1 MQILPGHLVPL
12 LVLLGFIN
20 IYVVLFCWCNSDTVI
35 SALVTLYFKLQ
46 SMFKLSGEVLD
57 DHGYHYP
64 NRPADNIP
72 VSKDAE
78 TQTDMTMEDL
88 KVNEAKLQDL
98 EEKFSKP
105 DVLLRDLFVKKITET
120 DAKVRSHL
128 GVPSILTLFGLF
140 GNNYMYFQLITW
152 FKCVVATKIPNEG
165 PIPHN
170 THFILSFDM
179 ILKLCIHPSRRSPFC
194 NYNNWKAAAII

>member
-1 MQILPGHLVPL
+1 MLISPGHLVPL
-12 LVLLGFIN
+12 LVLLWFIN
-20 IYVVLFCWCNSDTVI
+20 TYMYGVLFCWCNSDTLI
-35 SALVTLYFKLQ
+35 SELFTLYFRLQ
-46 SMFKLSGEVLD
+46 SVFKLSGEVLD

-78 TQTDMTMEDL
+78 TQTDLTMEDL
-88 KVNEAKLQDL
+88 KVKEAKLQDL

-120 DAKVRSHL
+120 DAKVRSYL

-140 GNNYMYFQLITW
+140 GNNYMYFRLIT
-152 FKCVVATKIPNEG
+152 
-165 PIPHN
+165 
-170 THFILSFDM
+170 
-179 ILKLCIHPSRRSPFC
+179 
-194 NYNNWKAAAII
+194 